1 MQELAEVLHM
11 KRCFQES
18 VEDND
23 LLLTTSV
30 IPPVEKCRILGLVTA
45 VCVLSRSIINDL
57 RATIKNTAGGELKTY
72 SSLIEKALDISLD
85 RLSKKAVKLEADGVF
100 GIQIACPEVA
110 GGAAEVVIIGT
121 AYRRVIDEKK
131 H

>member
-1 MQELAEVLHM
+1 M
-11 KRCFQES
+11 KKYFQKS
-18 VEDND
+18 VEEND

-45 VCVLSRSIINDL
+45 TCVLSRSIINDL

-72 SSLIEKALDISLD
+72 SSLIEKALNISLD
-85 RLSKKAVKLEADGVF
+85 RLSRRAVKLEADGVF

-110 GGAAEVVIIGT
+110 GGAAEVVLIGT
-121 AYRRVIDEKK
+121 AYRRVFDETK